1 MQGCASGASSQH
13 SPQPDASRG
22 RALACSEA
30 GVLYALESLTALN
43 SSDLEAEA
51 AALVSEAAALVS
63 EAAAFVSEAAAF
75 VSEAAALV
83 SEAAATERGAPLSA
97 FSVFSAAS
105 VVQFPL
111 PALPRLL
118 PTSRPQAGP
127 AWRLYTT
134 RRAADSPYVVTAN
147 TTFHGRYRG
156 AKGCVDKPVTEWYNH
171 TKQAIGGDL

>member
-1 MQGCASGASSQH
+1 VQGCASGASSQH

-51 AALVSEAAALVS
+51 AALVSEAAAL
-63 EAAAFVSEAAAF
+63 VSEAAAF